1 VATGK
6 VIGRHYL
13 DAVVAPRLGS
23 TLVLQSGLTF
33 RKLNDEQIEAW
44 EEVPTDSKGNPVS
57 AVGQPVAFASL
68 RR

>member
-1 VATGK
+1 MATGK

-13 DAVVAPRLGS
+13 DSVVAPRLGS
-23 TLVLQSGLTF
+23 TLVLQSGLKF

-44 EEVPTDSKGNPVS
+44 EEVHTDFKGNAVS
-57 AVGQPVAFASL
+57 AVGQPVALASL